1 MHLTLFCVCVSWP
14 GYLHLPP
21 GEPTATSRNW
31 LADTSLIHIYQV
43 GSVANNNRR
52 DLIKHS
58 LLHRRLQINF
68 DPIKMTLV
76 LDNFAPD
83 TSNKGFQGLRVE
95 MQISWLFMA
104 TPYVTDL
111 IFIIHQFTAYGL
123 AMNYRG
129 AQ

>member
-1 MHLTLFCVCVSWP
+1 
-14 GYLHLPP
+14 
-21 GEPTATSRNW
+21 
-31 LADTSLIHIYQV
+31 
-43 GSVANNNRR
+43 
-52 DLIKHS
+52 
-58 LLHRRLQINF
+58 
-68 DPIKMTLV
+68 MTLV

-104 TPYVTDL
+104 TPYVTDF